1 MNLLQKLLGWL
12 LPDPLPNYSPHDVID
27 DDVDIGE
34 MVRECRAL
42 RVENAFLKSQLAQF
56 GQTPASLELRL
67 KVYKN
72 QLKALVRAS

>member
-1 MNLLQKLLGWL
+1 MTLFQKLLHWL
-12 LPDPLPNYSPHDVID
+12 LPDPLPNYSPLDAD
-27 DDVDIGE
+27 DDIDIGE
-34 MVRECRAL
+34 MVREARAL
-42 RVENAFLKSQLAQF
+42 RVENAFLKAELARY

>member
-1 MNLLQKLLGWL
+1 MTLFQRLLDWL
-12 LPDPLPNYSPHDVID
+12 LRAPLPNYSPHDVVD
-27 DDVDIGE
+27 DDIDLGE

-56 GQTPASLELRL
+56 GQTPTSLDLRL

>member
-1 MNLLQKLLGWL
+1 MTLLQRLLDWL
-12 LPDPLPNYSPHDVID
+12 LPEPLPNYSPHDLVD

-56 GQTPASLELRL
+56 GQTPTSLELRL
-67 KVYKN
+67 KLYKQ

>member
-1 MNLLQKLLGWL
+1 MSLLQKFLAWL
-12 LPDPLPNYSPHDVID
+12 LSDPLPNYSPHDVVD
-27 DDVDIGE
+27 DDIDVGE

-42 RVENAFLKSQLAQF
+42 RVENAFLKSELARF
-56 GQTPASLELRL
+56 GQTTTSLDLRL

>member
-1 MNLLQKLLGWL
+1 MTLLQRLLDWL
-12 LPDPLPNYSPHDVID
+12 LPDPLPNYSPHDLGD
-27 DDVDIGE
+27 DDIDLGE

-56 GQTPASLELRL
+56 GQTPTSLELRL

>member
-1 MNLLQKLLGWL
+1 MTLFQRLLDWL
-12 LPDPLPNYSPHDVID
+12 LRAPLPNYSPHDVVD
-27 DDVDIGE
+27 DDIDLGE

-56 GQTPASLELRL
+56 GQTPTSLELRL

>member
-1 MNLLQKLLGWL
+1 MNLLQKFLEWL
-12 LPDPLPNYSPHDVID
+12 LPNPLPNYSAHDVVD

-42 RVENAFLKSQLAQF
+42 RVENAFLKSELARF
-56 GQTPASLELRL
+56 GQTPTSLDLRL

>member
-1 MNLLQKLLGWL
+1 MTLLQRLLDWL
-12 LPDPLPNYSPHDVID
+12 RPNPLPNYSPHTD
-27 DDVDIGE
+27 DDIDIGE
-34 MVRECRAL
+34 LVREARAL

-56 GQTPASLELRL
+56 GQTPTSLELRL